1 MKIEQYISQLL
12 YRYQCVTVPGF
23 GAFLTEFQ
31 SAQLD
36 ENSHSFYPP
45 KKMISF
51 NPFIKNNDGLLANHL
66 AEAEKVSYEVAV
78 NAIQNEV
85 SGWKSKIQDFGNFSI
100 KNIGDFSLNSERNIV
115 FVPADQVN
123 YLKESFGLSSF
134 ISPAVKRE
142 VYQEVYKQEEV
153 YKQVTEQPEE
163 ETPVIFIPEKKRN
176 YSFVKYAAIFLVTA
190 GIAGTVGYKFYEK
203 KIEEETLAIQTSVQ
217 KKVNQKIQE
226 ATFYIANPLPSVTLT
241 VPSEKMPFCVVA
253 GAFRIE
259 QNAEEH
265 YQRLLKLGFKKAKRL
280 APNRHGLFPVLYG
293 SYSTYAEAHQ
303 AMKDIQKLDN
313 KDAWLLIEE
322 Q

>member
-45 KKMISF
+45 KKMVSF

-66 AEAEKVSYEVAV
+66 AEAEKVSYEIAV
-78 NAIQNEV
+78 NTIQNEV
-85 SGWKSKIQDFGNFSI
+85 SHWKTKIQEFGSFSV
-100 KNIGDFSLNSERNIV
+100 KNVGYFSLNSEKNIV
-115 FVPADQVN
+115 FVPIDQIN
-123 YLKESFGLSSF
+123 YLTASFGLSSF
-134 ISPAVKRE
+134 VSPSVKRE
-142 VYQEVYKQEEV
+142 IYKEEV
-153 YKQVTEQPEE
+153 RQLEE
-163 ETPVIFIPEKKRN
+163 KTPIIFTPEKKRN
-176 YSFVKYAAIFLVTA
+176 YSVLKYAAVFLLSA
-190 GIAGTVGYKFYEK
+190 GITGTVGYKYYENQ
-203 KIEEETLAIQTSVQ
+203 IAQETLIVETNVQ

-226 ATFYIANPLPSVTLT
+226 ATFYISNPLPSVTLT
-241 VPSEKMPFCVVA
+241 VPSEKTPYCVVA

-259 QNAEEH
+259 NNAEEQ

-280 APNRHGLFPVLYG
+280 APNKHGLFPVLYG
-293 SYSTYAEAHQ
+293 SYSTYAEANE
-303 AMKDIQKLDN
+303 AMKNIQKLDN

-322 Q
+322 E

>member
-12 YRYQCVTVPGF
+12 YRHQCVTVPGF

-31 SAQLD
+31 SAKLD
-36 ENSHSFYPP
+36 ESSNSFYPP

-85 SGWKSKIQDFGNFSI
+85 SHWKTKIQEFGNFSI
-100 KNIGDFSLNSERNIV
+100 KNIGDFSLNPERNIV
-115 FVPADQVN
+115 FVPVDQIN

-134 ISPAVKRE
+134 VSPSVKRE
-142 VYQEVYKQEEV
+142 VLREVYKEEIQELED
-153 YKQVTEQPEE
+153 QAPIIFTPER
-163 ETPVIFIPEKKRN
+163 KKN
-176 YSFVKYAAIFLVTA
+176 YSLLKYAAAFLICA
-190 GIAGTVGYKFYEK
+190 GIAGTLGYKFYEQ
-203 KIEEETLAIQTSVQ
+203 KIAEETLLVQTNVQ
-217 KKVNQKIQE
+217 KRVNQKIQE

-241 VPSEKMPFCVVA
+241 VPAEKMPYHVVA

-259 QNAEEH
+259 RNAEEH
-265 YQRLLKLGFKKAKRL
+265 YQRLLKLGFKAERL

-293 SYSTYAEAHQ
+293 SYPSYAQAQQ
-303 AMKDIQKLDN
+303 AMKDIHKLEN
-313 KDAWLLIEE
+313 KDAWLLIQE